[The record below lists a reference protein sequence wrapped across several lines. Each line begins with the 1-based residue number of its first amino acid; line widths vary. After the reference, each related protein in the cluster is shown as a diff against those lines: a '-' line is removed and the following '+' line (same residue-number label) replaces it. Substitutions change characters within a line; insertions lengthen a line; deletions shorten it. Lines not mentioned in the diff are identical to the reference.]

1 MSTWHAV
8 FFFLNI
14 LMSVTVAMKV
24 VQRSK
29 IQINLDNETKFSI
42 FFAITFSALSIPYL
56 LLILV
61 MSPMWAFITMY
72 SSLQIL
78 SLIHK
83 RKTKKKKELNN
94 V

>member
-1 MSTWHAV
+1 
-8 FFFLNI
+8 
-14 LMSVTVAMKV
+14 
-24 VQRSK
+24 
-29 IQINLDNETKFSI
+29 
-42 FFAITFSALSIPYL
+42 
-56 LLILV
+56 LILIV
-61 MSPMWAFITMY
+61 SPMWAFIIIY